1 MATSA
6 GSSTPPS
13 SGKADGKRKL
23 TWGDPNHTK
32 RTPPKNAG
40 VRRICMGAWNEPSAP
55 GPYAYVDIN
64 GSKHN
69 ISRTLPLLGPEQPYS
84 LLLEG
89 FFDVG
94 WAGKHSKHSVKTLN
108 KRHAELICDR
118 IKLRCTDL
126 TFAVDLSNG
135 HQWKELDMTIFF
147 DEPGNRIALIGTEVF
162 ASQIGKIICDGRLTL
177 TQSENIEWAQ
187 AHSGTIVTGTN
198 EIDVEKVATDI
209 VDILSHFGA
218 EAELLE
224 APQEIGPDDLMT
236 RG

>member
-23 TWGDPNHTK
+23 SWGDPNHTK
-32 RTPPKNAG
+32 RSAPRNAG
-40 VRRICMGAWNEPSAP
+40 VRRISMGGWNDPSAP

-84 LLLEG
+84 LLLDG
-89 FFDVG
+89 YFDVG

-108 KRHAELICDR
+108 KRHAELIIAR
-118 IKLRCTDL
+118 IKARCSDL

-135 HQWKELDMTIFF
+135 QWRPLDMTIFF
-147 DEPGNRIALIGTEVF
+147 DEPGNRVALIGTEVF
-162 ASQIGKIICDGRLTL
+162 ASQIGKIICDGRLTIS
-177 TQSENIEWAQ
+177 QSENIEWAQ
-187 AHSGTIVTGTN
+187 AHSGTVVTGTE

-209 VDILSHFGA
+209 VDMMAHFGA

-224 APQEIGPDDLMT
+224 APQHISQDDVMT